1 MFYLFCSISLKLG
14 FFVALCN
21 PSTALCHLIETN
33 NRMAHGK
40 HDDFD
45 IEPRISRD
53 QLAYR
58 PEVVRHLLTIDED
71 PTKALMS
78 ITDINRRV
86 TMNVCSVGRV
96 GMSQQSVKKKQ

>member
-1 MFYLFCSISLKLG
+1 MAVG
-14 FFVALCN
+14 
-21 PSTALCHLIETN
+21 STH
-33 NRMAHGK
+33 
-40 HDDFD
+40 DFD
-45 IEPRISRD
+45 IEARISRD
-53 QLAYR
+53 KLAYR